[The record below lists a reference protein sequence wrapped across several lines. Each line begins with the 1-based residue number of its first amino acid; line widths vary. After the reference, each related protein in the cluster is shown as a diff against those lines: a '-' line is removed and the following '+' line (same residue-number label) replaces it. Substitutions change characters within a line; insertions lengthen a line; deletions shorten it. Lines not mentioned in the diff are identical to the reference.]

1 MSMILRTKTG
11 ARPQENATGLPIC
24 QTARLRPSQSLLCLL
39 FVHTGFF
46 GRIGLTALTT
56 ALTALLLVLVLLSGT
71 ALALALAA
79 LSRLALATLALLP
92 ALLSLLAALSLLAGT
107 IHFISHRK
115 SPVSCI
121 VGSPH

>member
-1 MSMILRTKTG
+1 M
-11 ARPQENATGLPIC
+11 
-24 QTARLRPSQSLLCLL
+24 RPSQSSLCL

-56 ALTALLLVLVLLSGT
+56 ALTARLLVLALLSGT
-71 ALALALAA
+71 ALALALALAA

-92 ALLSLLAALSLLAGT
+92 ALLSLLATLSLLAGT